1 MVHLNYTFRIHW
13 YHVVLVTSHCNL
25 VIKYCSGS
33 LHVHLEA
40 TIDLEINYLAATILS
55 VAVIIYGL

>member
-1 MVHLNYTFRIHW
+1 MAHLNYTFRIHW
-13 YHVVLVTSHCNL
+13 CHVVLVSSHCNL

-33 LHVHLEA
+33 SHVHHEV
-40 TIDLEINYLAATILS
+40 TIDLEINCLAATILS